1 MLLWSVSLSPI
12 VFHIPYYPSHQKKA
26 FISVFII
33 LNFIW
38 KHKECSLFVISHY
51 INQDSSIDNPHFFYF
66 PVETPDF
73 GKYVYIYV
81 FVSCNIAV
89 YTSGREYEADSG
101 RGKFLFCSI
110 HDWKRDSTGSF
121 SQICKAA

>member
-66 PVETPDF
+66 PVET
-73 GKYVYIYV
+73 YITGLPELQKELPTRTAFSVIHESY
-81 FVSCNIAV
+81 
-89 YTSGREYEADSG
+89 Y
-101 RGKFLFCSI
+101 FCSNDI
-110 HDWKRDSTGSF
+110 FLNNAFVNLCF
-121 SQICKAA
+121 SIVVYSNQ

>member
-51 INQDSSIDNPHFFYF
+51 INQDSSIDNPHFFIF
-66 PVETPDF
+66 QSKLISPVCLNY
-73 GKYVYIYV
+73 KK
-81 FVSCNIAV
+81 SCP
-89 YTSGREYEADSG
+89 
-101 RGKFLFCSI
+101 RGQLFL
-110 HDWKRDSTGSF
+110 
-121 SQICKAA
+121 